1 MPRGVNG
8 GENMLFWCKVE
19 GKVKLWAV
27 CMPRAYMEGVR
38 RKGDSETLGFLN
50 CFRPLGL
57 LGL

>member
-1 MPRGVNG
+1 
-8 GENMLFWCKVE
+8 MLFWCKVE